1 MRRIPAALIAVLVVV
16 GLLAPSAGA
25 YSNGYLP
32 ESELA
37 PIASGVHCD
46 APAGQLENHAA
57 ASYNSMALAAGR
69 QLPTDGCDSAYRP
82 FLRQVYWRTY
92 WCSLGQC
99 FNAATPG
106 FSNHGLGHAVDVPT
120 WVQGWIRLHGKRFG
134 WLKTEA
140 FTEPWHWTYVGGYTR
155 PDPGVD
161 LHSPTL
167 RLHSGGPGQNI
178 YVRKVQKLLRGHG
191 FKTVVVDGAFTA
203 ATAKAVRH
211 FQKGQ
216 RIPVTGVVGPA
227 VWKRLRRPISK
238 PVATTPKEVPPATH
252 LPPPARHPK
261 PHPAPPRVK
270 GKAWGIDVSSNN
282 GNVDFAGARAH
293 GASFAIT
300 KATESTN
307 YVNPSFGRAQ
317 VRAIT
322 SAGLV
327 PGAYDFLD
335 PGPGHLGKTEAAF
348 FVNAVGHA
356 GFGKGW
362 LPPAADIEQTDLSPS
377 GTCHYLGEW
386 VHLVAKQLGVRPM
399 VYGSPG
405 FFASYLSGCSWLAHY
420 KLWVASYG
428 VSSPQVPAPFVRWN
442 LWQYTASAALGGIS
456 GHPFDVSKVRNGRAA
471 LVRLRVRQ
479 LPKKARV
486 APRAALDLPLAAG
499 PLEQLREAA
508 PEPTEEAARAEVPA
522 PEGDLEP
529 TAAPPPATPEVT
541 TGAPSLEEAV
551 AELIHA
557 LAVAIG
563 GRGSTEGEAE

>member
-1 MRRIPAALIAVLVVV
+1 MRRILSALAAVLVVV

-32 ESELA
+32 ETALA
-37 PIASGVHCD
+37 PIASGVKC
-46 APAGQLENHAA
+46 AKPAGQLENHAA

-69 QLPTDGCDSAYRP
+69 KLPTNGCDSAYRP
-82 FLRQVYWRTY
+82 YLRQVYWRTY
-92 WCSLGQC
+92 WCALAQC
-99 FNAATPG
+99 FNAAAPG

-140 FTEPWHWTYVGGYTR
+140 FTEPWHYTWVGGYNR
-155 PDPGVD
+155 PDPGAD
-161 LHSPTL
+161 LHSPIL

-191 FKTVVVDGAFTA
+191 FKTVDVDGSFGRS
-203 ATAKAVRH
+203 TAKAVRH

-216 RIPVTGVVGPA
+216 RIPVTGVVSPR
-227 VWKRLRRPISK
+227 VWKRLRRPVSK
-238 PVATTPKEVPPATH
+238 PVATTPRHVPPVTH
-252 LPPPARHPK
+252 LPPAASHPA
-261 PHPAPPRVK
+261 PHPAQHKPK
-270 GKAWGIDVSSNN
+270 GKAWGIDISSNN
-282 GNVDFAGARAH
+282 GTVSFTGARAR

-300 KATESTN
+300 KATEGVG
-307 YVNPSFGRAQ
+307 YLNPYFGRPQ
-317 VRAIT
+317 IRAIT

-335 PGPGHLGKTEAAF
+335 PAPGHTGKSEAAF
-348 FVNAVGHA
+348 FTNAIGHA

-377 GTCHYLGEW
+377 ATCHYLGEW
-386 VHLVAKQLGVRPM
+386 VHLVKKNLGVRPM

-405 FFASYLSGCSWLAHY
+405 FFASYLSGCDWLANH

-442 LWQYTASAALGGIS
+442 LWQYTPSASLGGIP

-471 LVRLRVRQ
+471 LVAMRVRR

-486 APRAALDLPLAAG
+486 APRAALALPLAAG
-499 PLEQLREAA
+499 PLAELREAA
-508 PEPTEEAARAEVPA
+508 PEPVEETPRADVPA
-522 PEGDLEP
+522 PEGELEP
-529 TAAPPPATPEVT
+529 TAAAAPTSPEAVA
-541 TGAPSLEEAV
+541 GPPSLEEAL

-563 GRGSTEGEAE
+563 G